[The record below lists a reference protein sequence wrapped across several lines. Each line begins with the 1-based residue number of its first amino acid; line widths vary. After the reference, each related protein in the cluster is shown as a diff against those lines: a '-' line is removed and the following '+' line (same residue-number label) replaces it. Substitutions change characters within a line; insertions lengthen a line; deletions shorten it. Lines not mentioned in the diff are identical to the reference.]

1 MNRVTGRLMR
11 KGKKG
16 KVNKKA
22 LDAISK
28 NYSKLKELCNY
39 NKRGCYCSKS
49 YEDIFQDT
57 ILFVVHDSGAVDLVT
72 DEEIIN
78 HFLYRYKMV
87 EFQTIND
94 NKMLKEVKYA
104 DYIQAKETGTEED

>member
-57 ILFVVHDSGAVDLVT
+57 ILYVIHDDDSLNLNE
-72 DEEIIN
+72 EEIIN
-78 HFLYRYKMV
+78 HFVYRYNMI
-87 EFQTIND
+87 EFQTISD
-94 NKMLKEVKYA
+94 NKMMKEVKYA
-104 DYIQAKETGTEED
+104 DYIQAKEERD

>member
-1 MNRVTGRLMR
+1 MR

-57 ILFVVHDSGAVDLVT
+57 ILYVIHDDDSLNLNE
-72 DEEIIN
+72 EEIIS
-78 HFLYRYKMV
+78 HFVYRYNMI
-87 EFQTIND
+87 EFQTISD
-94 NKMLKEVKYA
+94 NKMMKEVKYA
-104 DYIQAKETGTEED
+104 DYIQTKEERD

>member
-57 ILFVVHDSGAVDLVT
+57 ILYVIHDDDSLNLNE
-72 DEEIIN
+72 EEIIN
-78 HFLYRYKMV
+78 HFVNRYNMI
-87 EFQTIND
+87 EFQTISD
-94 NKMLKEVKYA
+94 NKMMKEVKYA
-104 DYIQAKETGTEED
+104 DYIQTKEERD

>member
-1 MNRVTGRLMR
+1 MR
-11 KGKKG
+11 KVRKG
-16 KVNKKA
+16 KVNRKA
-22 LDAISK
+22 FDVISR

-39 NKRGCYCSKS
+39 NDRGCYCSKS

-57 ILFVVHDSGAVDLVT
+57 ILFVVHDSEALDLET
-72 DEEIIN
+72 DEEIIK

-104 DYIQAKETGTEED
+104 DYIQTKET

>member
-1 MNRVTGRLMR
+1 MR
-11 KGKKG
+11 KVRKG
-16 KVNKKA
+16 KVNRKA
-22 LDAISK
+22 LDVISR
-28 NYSKLKELCNY
+28 NYSRLKELCNY
-39 NKRGCYCSKS
+39 NDRGCYCSKS

-57 ILFVVHDSGAVDLVT
+57 ILFVVHDSETFNLVT

>member
-1 MNRVTGRLMR
+1 MR

-22 LDAISK
+22 LDVISK

-57 ILFVVHDSGAVDLVT
+57 ILYVIHDDDSLNLNE
-72 DEEIIN
+72 EEIIN
-78 HFLYRYKMV
+78 HFVYRYNMI
-87 EFQTIND
+87 EFQTISD
-94 NKMLKEVKYA
+94 NKMMKEVKYA
-104 DYIQAKETGTEED
+104 DYIQTKEERD

>member
-57 ILFVVHDSGAVDLVT
+57 ILYVIHDDDSLNLNE
-72 DEEIIN
+72 EEIIN
-78 HFLYRYKMV
+78 HFVYRYNMI
-87 EFQTIND
+87 EFQTISD
-94 NKMLKEVKYA
+94 NKMMKEVKYA
-104 DYIQAKETGTEED
+104 DYIQTKEERD